1 MAGDTVLTIER
12 PVHAVAV
19 PDSVRASAIQN
30 FQREGYTAEGGF
42 NPEDVPR
49 VYPPLERLD
58 EATDG
63 RLWVWRRGDGG
74 VQMFDV
80 FSPDGEYLATAEAP
94 VGFDRMSIT
103 TITDKNLYGLER
115 GEFDIPYVIR
125 LRIRELGDG

>member
-1 MAGDTVLTIER
+1 
-12 PVHAVAV
+12 
-19 PDSVRASAIQN
+19 
-30 FQREGYTAEGGF
+30 
-42 NPEDVPR
+42 
-49 VYPPLERLD
+49 
-58 EATDG
+58 
-63 RLWVWRRGDGG
+63 
-74 VQMFDV
+74 MFDV